1 MQHSNGMDHPITYV
15 SGLFHGSQLNW
26 ATLTKEA
33 YAIYMSVK
41 KLSFYINTA
50 KITVKSDHLPL
61 KKFLEKNTL
70 NSKVNNWAV
79 GLESQNIIFE
89 YIPGIWNTLADTLSR
104 LIEMDKNIKFQL
116 EEEGKEFRYFPFEEL
131 PLVTT
136 QVVEEVIK
144 CEIGNINIQHTDP
157 IEINTD
163 IHLPL
168 KDDKLVKL
176 QESDPHMKQLRKQWE
191 NKNLDQS
198 TYTMENN
205 ILKQKLI
212 DNGLLYTPI
221 VVPDVL
227 KDCLLI
233 LAHDNQGHNG
243 FRRTYASL
251 KNRYHW
257 KGMKKS
263 VYQHC
268 TNCQVCA
275 KHNIKTQQLKNEH
288 FSSPPQ
294 PMEFIAMD
302 LIGEF
307 HPASSKGNRFALTA
321 VCMLTGFMFCIPLK
335 SKCAED
341 VIKAYIDHI
350 CCTFGP
356 SRKILTDNGTEFKNK
371 IWTEVFEKLKI
382 EQKFTPIYSPQCNS
396 RIEGFHKFLKATIA
410 KQLETHAEWDDLV
423 WKATAAYNFFP
434 TESSGIAPF
443 FLMFGHEAAVKHTL
457 LESEN
462 PKYLGTN
469 DGMINVGLMTK
480 LYNVEAHN
488 LNEAR
493 KARDR
498 NRKGITPKEPEELKI
513 GDNILVR
520 DHTSKAFQPKYS
532 RTFGK
537 EPSRDQRQSWS
548 CNQSTPQRR

>member
-1 MQHSNGMDHPITYV
+1 
-15 SGLFHGSQLNW
+15 
-26 ATLTKEA
+26 
-33 YAIYMSVK
+33 MSVK

-50 KITVKSDHLPL
+50 KITVKSDHLSL

-79 GLESQNIIFE
+79 ELESQNITFE
-89 YIPGIWNTLADTLSR
+89 YIPGIRNTLADNLSR
-104 LIEMDKNIKFQL
+104 LIEMDENIKLQL
-116 EEEGKEFRYFPFEEL
+116 EEEGKEFGYFPFEEL
-131 PLVTT
+131 PPVTI
-136 QVVEEVIK
+136 QVGEEVIK
-144 CEIGNINIQHTDP
+144 CEIGNINMQHTDP

-176 QESDPHMKQLRKQWE
+176 QESDPHTKQLRKQWE

-205 ILKQKLI
+205 ILKRKLVN
-212 DNGLLYTPI
+212 NGLLYTPI

-227 KDCLLI
+227 KYCLLI
-233 LAHDNQGHNG
+233 LAHDKQGHKG

-268 TNCQVCA
+268 TNCQVCT

-307 HPASSKGNRFALTA
+307 HPASSKGNRFTLTA
-321 VCMLTGFMFCIPLK
+321 VCMLTGFTFCIPLK
-335 SKCAED
+335 SKCTED

-371 IWTEVFEKLKI
+371 LWTEVFEKLRI
-382 EQKFTPIYSPQCNS
+382 EQKFTPIYS
-396 RIEGFHKFLKATIA
+396 ATIA
-410 KQLETHAEWDDLV
+410 KLETRVEWDDLV

-434 TESSGIAPF
+434 KESSGIAPF
-443 FLMFGHEAAVKHTL
+443 FLMFRCEAAIKHML

-462 PKYLGTN
+462 PKYLETN
-469 DGMINVGLMTK
+469 DGMIIMRLMTK
-480 LYNVEAHN
+480 LYNVVAHN

-493 KARDR
+493 KARDG
-498 NRKGITPKEPEELKI
+498 NKKGITPKEPEKLKI

-520 DHTSKAFQPKYS
+520 DHTSKAFQPKYKD
-532 RTFGK
+532 FCIVGLLGK
-537 EPSRDQRQSWS
+537 NQVEIKDNHGHITKVHCRDVKKIPMTESL
-548 CNQSTPQRR
+548 